1 MKNVIEDFFKLP
13 DDTIILLSEVLLVSY
28 VYEGYYTIK
37 FKHCEASVSVKQKSL
52 HREDF
57 IQIWQEK
64 TIKQET
70 YHR

>member
-13 DDTIILLSEVLLVSY
+13 DDTIILLSY